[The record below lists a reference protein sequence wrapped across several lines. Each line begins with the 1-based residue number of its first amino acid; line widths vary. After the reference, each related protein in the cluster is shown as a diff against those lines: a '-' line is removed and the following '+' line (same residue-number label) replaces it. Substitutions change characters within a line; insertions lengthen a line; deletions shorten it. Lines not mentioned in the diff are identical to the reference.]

1 MEYRNV
7 FPSSEIVG
15 QPIVGE
21 VLLYQ
26 YTAKYAQQLPF
37 YDRNPMTYIVA
48 MENNAFYGVNLHYT
62 KPMNRSGVLDY
73 ILADQDY
80 TQLDGFNKYLRSYV
94 KGMFLQLK
102 GDDVDKALG
111 MRLEQFV
118 KDVGSIELPM
128 TNQKI
133 RRLLR

>member
-1 MEYRNV
+1 M
-7 FPSSEIVG
+7 VG

-26 YTAKYAQQLPF
+26 YSAKYAESLPY
-37 YDRNPMTYIVA
+37 YDKNPMTYIVA

-62 KPMNRSGVLDY
+62 KPANREGTLNY
-73 ILADQDY
+73 IIGDNDFTKLP
-80 TQLDGFNKYLRSYV
+80 GFNKYLRSYV
-94 KGMFLQLK
+94 QGMFLQLK

-133 RRLLR
+133 RRLL

>member
-1 MEYRNV
+1 MEYSNV
-7 FPSSEIVG
+7 FPSSEVVG

-48 MENNAFYGVNLHYT
+48 MENNSFYGVNLHYT

-118 KDVGSIELPM
+118 KDVGSVELPL

-133 RRLLR
+133 RRMIK

>member
-1 MEYRNV
+1 MEYSNV
-7 FPSSEIVG
+7 FPSSEVVG
-15 QPIVGE
+15 QPVVGE

-26 YTAKYAQQLPF
+26 YSAKYAQQLPF

-48 MENNAFYGVNLHYT
+48 MESNAFYGVNLHYT
-62 KPMNRSGVLDY
+62 KPSNRSGVLDY

-94 KGMFLQLK
+94 QGMFLQLK

-128 TNQKI
+128 SNQKI